1 MFVGSRQI
9 EINGAHFMDQI
20 MAQVG
25 SEKAAQAL
33 AVTWCAKGGLG
44 RADNQVLGRILFSD
58 FR

>member
-1 MFVGSRQI
+1 
-9 EINGAHFMDQI
+9 MDQI